1 MDSDIAKN
9 RACLGKVHI
18 VESPF
23 TKDSKELH
31 VEARAPLNT
40 SYPRAPQAMTSNL
53 QTRPVHVE
61 GSWKRVVRTEIGADT
76 VMSEAVGEK
85 RVAEE
90 TESLLELPKKRK
102 VSQAG
107 TTKKKILAEAEFQPC
122 QKQ

>member
-1 MDSDIAKN
+1 MDSNVAEN
-9 RACLGKVHI
+9 RACLGKAHI
-18 VESPF
+18 IESPPI
-23 TKDSKELH
+23 KDSKELH
-31 VEARAPLNT
+31 VEAHAPLNT
-40 SYPRAPQAMTSNL
+40 SLSRAPQAMPSNL

-61 GSWKRVVRTEIGADT
+61 GSWKRVVRTEIGTDT
-76 VMSEAVGEK
+76 VMTEAVGEK

-90 TESLLELPKKRK
+90 TDSLLELPKKRK

>member
-1 MDSDIAKN
+1 MDSEIAKN
-9 RACLGKVHI
+9 RACLGKAHI
-18 VESPF
+18 IESPSI
-23 TKDSKELH
+23 KDSKELH

-40 SYPRAPQAMTSNL
+40 SLPRATQAMTSNL

-61 GSWKRVVRTEIGADT
+61 GSWKRVVRTEIGTDT
-76 VMSEAVGEK
+76 VMTEAVGEK
-85 RVAEE
+85 RVDEE